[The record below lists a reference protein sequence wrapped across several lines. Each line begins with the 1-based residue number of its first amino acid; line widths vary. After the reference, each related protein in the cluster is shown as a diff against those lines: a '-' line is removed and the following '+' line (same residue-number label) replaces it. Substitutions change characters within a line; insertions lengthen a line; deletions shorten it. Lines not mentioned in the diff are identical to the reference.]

1 MLKIVTEWPS
11 DRVTEGL
18 SDWVTEWPSD
28 WVTEWQSDRKLC
40 RRLTAWYIYI
50 VLCLYVDLL
59 PQQLRARC
67 LLAGH
72 LCVGGGG
79 WLFSKPLGRGV
90 QADCELW
97 TDKCLFFLS
106 YVLYDLVPECIGKA
120 TWRSCPRNIRGGGG
134 AEVANG
140 PAFSWSICKIWSK
153 PKERLS
159 SKKLC
164 YKLNNYTFQFLYY
177 SLKQKALMDPV
188 GNILFAGEY
197 ANKVNKHL

>member
-1 MLKIVTEWPS
+1 MWEGEADYFLNHSDEECKQIVSSEQTNVYS
-11 DRVTEGL
+11 F
-18 SDWVTEWPSD
+18 
-28 WVTEWQSDRKLC
+28 C
-40 RRLTAWYIYI
+40 
-50 VLCLYVDLL
+50 
-59 PQQLRARC
+59 
-67 LLAGH
+67 H
-72 LCVGGGG
+72 M
-79 WLFSKPLGRGV
+79 F
-90 QADCELW
+90 
-97 TDKCLFFLS
+97 
-106 YVLYDLVPECIGKA
+106 YDLVPGCVGKA
-120 TWRSCPRNIRGGGG
+120 AWRSCQRNIRGGGG

-153 PKERLS
+153 PKERFS